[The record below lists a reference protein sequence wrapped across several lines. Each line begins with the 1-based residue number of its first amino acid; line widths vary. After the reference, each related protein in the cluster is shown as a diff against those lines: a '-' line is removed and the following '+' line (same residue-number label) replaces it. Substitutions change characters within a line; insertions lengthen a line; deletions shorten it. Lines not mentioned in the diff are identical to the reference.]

1 MPEPTF
7 DKNIIESFDPQ
18 RPFLGLR
25 SFDEK
30 NKSQFGGR
38 DTEIKDL
45 FNLVDIH
52 GLTIIFGE
60 SGIGKTSLLK
70 AGLNPELQK
79 NFYLPMYIRIDFN
92 SDKNPLEQLK
102 EFVYNKIKTYDS
114 NVPDWKPQTLWEFFH
129 SVKILDGLITP
140 VLILDQFEE
149 LFTIG
154 YENSRNTF
162 QFIQELSDLAE
173 NRVPLCIQEKM
184 NTTNEIMS
192 SNYGARPYRL
202 VISLREDYL
211 AQLESL
217 TNLKSSMRNSRYRVL
232 QLTTNQALDAVLKPG
247 KGLVEEQVAIEI
259 IKKIPGIT
267 DQDFQEITTDIEN
280 NKRILVEPFLLG
292 LICYQINEKRIA
304 LNQKTITTDLV
315 ADFKI
320 GDVINNYY
328 NEIIKSFPP
337 HVETGIEES
346 LLTESGYRKL
356 QAEEEL
362 RNEYKISNQEINQLI
377 TKRIIRKEIRD
388 GVEYVELLHDILV
401 PIIKQK
407 REIRFAEKKKK
418 ENELAIETAVNQARE
433 RSMVKL
439 KKIRIGVAI
448 FVIFLLTVI
457 AITIYYANIS
467 AEQSKRLRLQRYAQ
481 NLLTVSKTTLL
492 YNGDKNA
499 AAFISGTAYQI
510 YKENGGEDFNP
521 FYSDL
526 YNIINFSNSNFSKL
540 NDNSIALKA
549 LLLHDNK
556 LLVADNA
563 GSLVI
568 FNWPKVSDTLS
579 SYKFPKKITQLKISP
594 DKSKYAVAGVMDS
607 IALFNTTSL
616 NRPIAYFA
624 APISG
629 NAKQCDFLNDDQLVI
644 LSNSSLR
651 KFVIPQKTILDWKPR
666 KIYRFNDGKEAT
678 PDITVNFTNNDI
690 TFNNADNNSLKLA
703 GLSTLDNTIIVS
715 FDYGLIIIKEDSIL
729 EITSE
734 KFETLTLLTVD
745 NINKNIYV
753 GDGKGGIFKISLL
766 NYSVASLIL
775 AQAGRPM
782 SIACSSNGKY
792 IAMAGGD
799 GNIGI
804 YDIGNELINNYPI
817 VQYRMYSKGTI
828 PFALCFDESNKFLV
842 SGYNDGKLLI
852 WPTDVV
858 GLVRAVNE
866 ITGLNEISNLDTW
879 NKYVTK
885 EFTENL
891 LGYTITN
898 DFLKK
903 YELKHIN

>member
-1 MPEPTF
+1 MPERTL
-7 DKNIIESFDPQ
+7 DNNINESFDPQ

-25 SFDEK
+25 SFDEN

-38 DTEIKDL
+38 DTEINDL
-45 FNLVDIH
+45 FNLVDLH
-52 GLTIIFGE
+52 GLTIIFGK
-60 SGIGKTSLLK
+60 SGIGKTSLIK
-70 AGLNPELQK
+70 AGLIPELQK

-92 SDKNPLEQLK
+92 SDKSPLEQLK
-102 EFVYNKIKTYDS
+102 ELIYLKIKTYDP
-114 NVPDWKPQTLWEFFH
+114 NIPDWKPQTLWEFFH
-129 SVKILDGLITP
+129 SVKILDGLVTP

-154 YENSRNTF
+154 FENNINTS

-202 VISLREDYL
+202 IISLREDYL

-217 TNLKSSMRNSRYRVL
+217 TNLKSAMRNSRYRVM
-232 QLTTNQALDAVLKPG
+232 QLTTEQALEAVLKPG
-247 KGLVEEQVAIEI
+247 KGLVDEMVAIAI
-259 IKKIPGIT
+259 IKKLPGIT
-267 DQDFQEITTDIEN
+267 DQVFKEVTTDIEN

-304 LNQKTITTDLV
+304 LNQKIITTELV

-320 GDVINNYY
+320 SDVINNYY

-337 HVETGIEES
+337 HVELGIEES

-356 QAEEEL
+356 QAVEEL
-362 RNEYKISNQEINQLI
+362 RNEYKITNEEINHLV

-388 GVEYVELLHDILV
+388 GVEYIELLHDVLV

-407 REIRFAEKKKK
+407 REIRFAERKKK
-418 ENELAIETAVNQARE
+418 ENQLAIETAVNEARE
-433 RSMVKL
+433 RSLVKL
-439 KKIRIGVAI
+439 KKIRIGVGI
-448 FVIFLLTVI
+448 FVLFLLTVI

-467 AEQSKRLRLQRYAQ
+467 AEQSKQLSLQRYAQ

-510 YKENGGEDFNP
+510 YKENGGDDFNP

-540 NDNSIALKA
+540 NENSIALKA

-579 SYKFPKKITQLKISP
+579 SYKFPKKITQIKISP
-594 DKSKYAVAGVMDS
+594 DKTKYAVAGVLDS
-607 IALFNTTSL
+607 IALFNTSSL
-616 NRPIAYFA
+616 NKPIAYFA

-651 KFVIPQKTILDWKPR
+651 KWLIPQKTTMDWKPR
-666 KIYRFNDGKEAT
+666 KIYRFNDGKEAS
-678 PDITVNFTNNDI
+678 PDITVNFTKDI
-690 TFNNADNNSLKLA
+690 TFSNADNNTLKLA
-703 GLSTLDNTIIVS
+703 GLSTLGNTIIVS

-745 NINKNIYV
+745 NINNYIYV

-782 SIACSSNGKY
+782 SIACSNNGKY

-804 YDIGNELINNYPI
+804 YNIGNDLINNYPI

-828 PFALCFDESNKFLV
+828 PFALCFDESNKFLA
-842 SGYNDGKLLI
+842 SGYNDGKLYI
-852 WPTDVV
+852 WPTDVD
-858 GLVRAVNE
+858 GLVQAANE
-866 ITGLNEISNLDTW
+866 LPGLKEISNLDTW

-891 LGYTITN
+891 LGYTITK

-903 YELKHIN
+903 YEIKPIN